1 METQKTTTFACNC
14 ETMDPHQLG
23 YILITF
29 AYVVVFAIIGATML
43 LLHIPEEK
51 GMESYRKARKTL
63 GGALVAL
70 SLYCMIRLIFPQHHH
85 DYQDFW
91 LLVTFTL
98 IHSWLTY
105 ASLLFLLE
113 TPRYVTR
120 RFLLDGAIPAAL
132 MLLCG
137 FVGVFVPVLQPVMQ
151 IIFGC
156 IFGIK
161 CAYMFYTCLQE
172 YRKCKNEL
180 DNYYD
185 ENPHISWI
193 KGLIFLSLFMSA
205 ATVVAF
211 YVTSIHLIY
220 YISIPFIYAFIAF
233 KIVDFA
239 PKKIDVIRRQNST
252 LDKPAEA
259 KNRTVKGIDEKVG
272 PMVDKWV
279 SEKKFCAP
287 ELNIKDVATEV
298 GTNST
303 YLSQYLNSHL
313 GQTFQLW
320 LNSLR
325 IEESKAL
332 LTDGSRRSIEEVGIM
347 VGFSQVYNFSRWF
360 RTVTGTTPLRF
371 RQGR

>member
-1 METQKTTTFACNC
+1 M
-14 ETMDPHQLG
+14 
-23 YILITF
+23 
-29 AYVVVFAIIGATML
+29 
-43 LLHIPEEK
+43 
-51 GMESYRKARKTL
+51 
-63 GGALVAL
+63 
-70 SLYCMIRLIFPQHHH
+70 
-85 DYQDFW
+85 
-91 LLVTFTL
+91 
-98 IHSWLTY
+98 
-105 ASLLFLLE
+105 
-113 TPRYVTR
+113 
-120 RFLLDGAIPAAL
+120 
-132 MLLCG
+132 
-137 FVGVFVPVLQPVMQ
+137 
-151 IIFGC
+151 
-156 IFGIK
+156 
-161 CAYMFYTCLQE
+161 
-172 YRKCKNEL
+172 
-180 DNYYD
+180 
-185 ENPHISWI
+185 
-193 KGLIFLSLFMSA
+193 
-205 ATVVAF
+205 
-211 YVTSIHLIY
+211 
-220 YISIPFIYAFIAF
+220 
-233 KIVDFA
+233 
-239 PKKIDVIRRQNST
+239 
-252 LDKPAEA
+252 DKPAEA